1 MDKLKADVRTV
12 ESCSLVNQ
20 FSTRQGLELSVS
32 LPEYFGDI
40 VKVLRCSVTPV
51 AVSVVCQS
59 GQITAEG
66 YHVVRMVYVAENG
79 GVYAYE
85 TSEQFSRHLDVSDC
99 DGCNVVDFIW
109 AEGCSCRAVSPRRF
123 DVRAVVQFH
132 FKCYGTVSREL
143 LDTAE
148 GGGIQLQEATIQMEN
163 VKNVLAKKITLN
175 ETNELPAGKP
185 DANRILSVSASA
197 ALTETKA
204 ISGKL
209 MLKGEVTQKILYI
222 SEGSGTPETA
232 KLTLPFSEI
241 ADVNG
246 LTDAMEHRVQLR
258 LVHSDV
264 VMKPL
269 QSGSM
274 RIAESTVHLQAEIF
288 CGSEA
293 ACRIV
298 SDAFST
304 DYDVKTASVAVES
317 VLVSRQ
323 IAENVMT
330 TGDFSLAELAPESI
344 LDHECRVE
352 SMKTIVQGDTALV
365 QGSVVFGLLYQSNA
379 GGLGYVERNLDFT
392 WSKELSGIAGELRLE
407 PYVSVFASSVSLNG
421 QQAAVQAELFV
432 EGKLTAVQP
441 LTAISQV
448 ELLEDHAKARDET
461 GMIIYFAE
469 QGENVWDIAK
479 RYNTSPALLA
489 ADNRL
494 SGDTIAEKQTLLIS
508 CV

>member
-12 ESCSLVNQ
+12 ENCSLVNQ
-20 FSTRQGLELSVS
+20 FSARQGLELSVS

-85 TSEQFSRHLDVSDC
+85 TSEQFSKHLDVSDC

-132 FKCYGTVSREL
+132 FKCYGTTRREL
-143 LDTAE
+143 LDSAT
-148 GGGIQLQEATIQMEN
+148 GGGIQLQETTIQTEQ
-163 VKNVLAKKITLN
+163 VKNILAKKITLN
-175 ETNELPAGKP
+175 ETSELPAGKP

-222 SEGSGTPETA
+222 SEGGGTPETA

-246 LTDAMEHRVQLR
+246 LTDTMEHRVQLR
-258 LVHSDV
+258 LVHADAV
-264 VMKPL
+264 IKPL

-274 RIAESTVHLQAEIF
+274 RVVESTVHLQTEIS

-293 ACRIV
+293 ACRVV
-298 SDAFST
+298 SDVFST
-304 DYDVKTASVAVES
+304 DYDVKTDSVGVES

-323 IAENVMT
+323 IAENVMAA
-330 TGDFSLAELAPESI
+330 GEFSLQDLAPESM
-344 LDHECRVE
+344 LDDECRVE
-352 SMKTIVQGDTALV
+352 SLKTTVQGDTVTV
-365 QGSVVFGLLYQSNA
+365 QGSVVFGMLFQTDA
-379 GGLGYVERNLDFT
+379 GGLGYVERSLDFT
-392 WSKELSGIAGELRLE
+392 WSKALPGVAGEIRME
-407 PYVSVFASSVSLNG
+407 PFVSVVASSVSLVG
-421 QQAAVQAELFV
+421 QQAAVQTELFV
-432 EGKLTAVQP
+432 EGRLTAVQP
-441 LTAISQV
+441 LNAISQV
-448 ELLEDHAKARDET
+448 ELLEEQPKARDDS

-469 QGENVWDIAK
+469 PGETVWDIAK